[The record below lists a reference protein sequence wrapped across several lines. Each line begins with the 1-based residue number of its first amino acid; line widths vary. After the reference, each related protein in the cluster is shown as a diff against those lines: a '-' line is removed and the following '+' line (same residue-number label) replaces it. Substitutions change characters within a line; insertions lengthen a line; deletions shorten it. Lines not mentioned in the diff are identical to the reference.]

1 MQAPKSQPVA
11 ANLLLAKS
19 SVASPSLA
27 NISLAKISSPRCD
40 RPFLRPRLFSRLD
53 DLRLAALTWI
63 AGPPGAG
70 KTTLMSSYL
79 VARRLPSLWY
89 QLDADDADVAT
100 FFHYLR
106 LAVAQATRHVPGA
119 SEALP
124 SLTPEY
130 LPGLMSFTRR
140 YAEALSSCL
149 QVPTVIVLDNY
160 EQLPALAPLHD
171 VLRELTA
178 SLPRG
183 LTLVVLSRAAPPAAF
198 ARLQLNGDVVC
209 IDAHELNLIH
219 GEAVSL
225 ANLREA
231 DRSAGGAVG
240 TSAAPSLAHVERLL
254 VETQGWFAGF
264 ALRLAEGSASR
275 ENGTEAKTQQLL
287 FDYFAT
293 EFFGRFDSPTQ
304 LALLRTAVLPSMTL
318 AAAERMSGHAPIGAL
333 LTELHRQNCFVVQRG
348 QTEPVYEYHALFRA
362 FLLKRAATVLDAQS
376 WRALQCRAA
385 EILAESDQADAAD
398 AAAALYRAAQAWQPL
413 GALALRE
420 APALIA
426 AGRHRVLEH
435 WLAELPAEV
444 FEPLPWLAYWRG
456 MAALPFDP
464 VAART
469 VFEHAYKSF
478 QKRDDI
484 AGLYSAWSGAM
495 ESFFYEWRD
504 FTPADRWIAEFERL
518 RARHPE
524 FPSRTVER
532 RTYWA
537 MGTFLHRQPQHPLL
551 AAWAERSLALLDA
564 ADGDLSILLGGYL
577 VIWFLWRGETQ
588 KASSV
593 IEQVSPWARPQ
604 SSPIVMILWHC
615 AVGLFH
621 SVQGETKPCGQAID
635 AGLALARRTGLHV
648 FDFLLAAQMARG
660 HLIAGSPAQAEP
672 WIAAMGETMR
682 THSHIDGAFRAHL
695 QSNAASQRGEW
706 QASLDHARRAMDM
719 AFGSGVPWL
728 EAHCHI
734 DLARALLERGD
745 RRQWEPHIAA
755 ARSIG
760 QTMRSA
766 VVEYLC
772 LEAEAVAAFGT
783 GRRNDAME
791 RLTRALAVSHAMG
804 GATWRMLG
812 AQASVPLYEHA
823 LGAGIEVGHVQHSIR
838 QHRLAPAD
846 PATVSDRWPWPIRL
860 YTLGR
865 FEILLDDAPL
875 RSSGK
880 AQHKPLELLKCL
892 CAFGGQAVA
901 QDRVTDALW
910 PDAEGDA
917 ADQALRTTLHRL
929 RKLLGHDQ
937 VLRLEDRHLHLDPRL
952 LWADCLAFDRAAH
965 HPRTVDRAS
974 LELALG
980 RYRGPFLNGE
990 SAFWA
995 IAFRDRLRAHY
1006 MGMSE
1011 RLGALLEADGD
1022 WPAAVDRYLRALE
1035 IEPMAEGFYR
1045 RLMHCYAQLGRRAE
1059 ALAVYQRCRQ
1069 TLLGRLGVSP
1079 TPATQSLYRELA
1091 DG

>member
-1 MQAPKSQPVA
+1 MQAPTSQPVA
-11 ANLLLAKS
+11 ANL
-19 SVASPSLA
+19 SLA
-27 NISLAKISSPRCD
+27 NIPLAKISSPRSD

-53 DLRLAALTWI
+53 DLGTASLTWI
-63 AGPPGAG
+63 AGPPGSG
-70 KTTLMSSYL
+70 KTALVSSYL

-106 LAVAQATRHVPGA
+106 LAVAQAARHDPRA

-140 YAEALSSCL
+140 YAEALSACL
-149 QVPTVIVLDNY
+149 LAPTVIVLDNY
-160 EQLPALAPLHD
+160 EQLPAEAPLHD
-171 VLRELTA
+171 VVRELAA

-183 LTLVVLSRAAPPAAF
+183 LTLFVLSRAEPPAAF
-198 ARLQLNGDVVC
+198 ARLQLNGDAVS
-209 IDAHELNLIH
+209 IDAHELNLTH
-219 GEAVSL
+219 DEAL
-225 ANLREA
+225 ALALAKLREA
-231 DRSAGGAVG
+231 DRLGAAAVG
-240 TSAAPSLAHVERLL
+240 EVGEGGTSGAASLAHVERLL

-275 ENGTEAKTQQLL
+275 ENGAAAKTQQLL
-287 FDYFAT
+287 FDYFTT
-293 EFFGRFDSPTQ
+293 EFFGRFDALTQ
-304 LALLRTAVLPSMTL
+304 LALLRTALLPSMTL
-318 AAAERMSGHAPIGAL
+318 AAAERMSGHATIGAL
-333 LTELHRQNCFVVQRG
+333 LTELQRQNCFVVQRG
-348 QTEPVYEYHALFRA
+348 HTEPVYEYHALFRA
-362 FLLKRAATVLDAQS
+362 FLLNRAATVLDAQS
-376 WRALQCRAA
+376 WRVLQCHAA
-385 EILAESDQADAAD
+385 KILAESDQADSSD
-398 AAAALYRAAQAWQPL
+398 SAAALYRAAQAWQPL

-444 FEPLPWLAYWRG
+444 FKQSPWLSYWRG
-456 MAALPFDP
+456 MATLPFDP
-464 VAART
+464 VEART
-469 VFEHAYKSF
+469 VFEHAYANF
-478 QKRDDI
+478 QKQDDT

-518 RARHPE
+518 RAHHPE
-524 FPSRTVER
+524 FPSRAVEL

-577 VIWFLWRGETQ
+577 VIWFLWRGETR
-588 KASSV
+588 KAGSV
-593 IEQVSPWARPQ
+593 IEQVGPWARPQ

-621 SVQGETKPCGQAID
+621 SVQGEAKLCGQAID
-635 AGLALARRTGLHV
+635 AGLALARRSGLHV

-660 HLIAGSPAQAEP
+660 HLVAGSSAQAEP

-682 THSHIDGAFRAHL
+682 THSHIDGAFHAHL
-695 QSNAASQRGEW
+695 QSNAAAQRGEW

-719 AFGSGVPWL
+719 ALGTGVPWL

-734 DLARALLERGD
+734 DLARALQERGD
-745 RRQWEPHIAA
+745 RQEWLPHIAA

-760 QTMRSA
+760 TTMRSA
-766 VVEYLC
+766 VIEYLC

-783 GRRNDAME
+783 GRRNDAIE

-804 GATWRMLG
+804 GATWRMHG
-812 AQASVPLYEHA
+812 TQASVPLYEHA
-823 LGAGIEVGHVQHSIR
+823 LNAGIEVAHVQRSIR
-838 QHRLAPAD
+838 RHRLAPAD
-846 PATVSDRWPWPIRL
+846 PATVSERWPWPIRL

-865 FEILLDDAPL
+865 FEILLDDVPL

-910 PDAEGDA
+910 SDAEGDA

-965 HPRTVDRAS
+965 HPRMVDRAS

-990 SAFWA
+990 SASWA
-995 IAFRDRLRAHY
+995 MAFRDRLRAHY
-1006 MGMSE
+1006 MGMSD
-1011 RLGALLEADGD
+1011 RLGALLEAERD
-1022 WPAAVDRYLRALE
+1022 WPGAVDRYLRALE